1 MNGQN
6 RSVLHTA
13 GLVALAS
20 CGILVVMGMFAHA
33 NEEEEASFEVSAV
46 DILDSNGDG
55 VLDPY
60 EAMDALLMI
69 QEELDGEPVTLEAL
83 AALEAEW
90 QEDEEFE
97 VEELF
102 RQLDEDGDGRLSRN
116 EMDDDILE
124 YEEII
129 DTNGDGFIT
138 PDEILAVEE
147 LDPMFMD
154 EDEIE
159 WEVNAVFAEFDANRD
174 GIIKKLEAGDD
185 WDSYIREIDRNL
197 DGHVTRD
204 EVMTVFQADNKI
216 MSFDI
221 QEDGTAH
228 VEGVITTESPADVLR
243 LIYEHPEVHTLELQ
257 YISGSLDDEANLR
270 ACQYIR
276 NQGLKTIVPS
286 GCMVASGGTDLF
298 LSGAYRDCGDEALI
312 GVHSWSWMGDD
323 GDQLPR
329 DHEEHDLYLE
339 FYRSMDIPDAF
350 YWFTLESASADDI
363 HWMTRDELEQY
374 GCIKWQGD
382 SKP

>member
-1 MNGQN
+1 MNTQH
-6 RSVLHTA
+6 RSIFHAAGPLAFAACGALVL
-13 GLVALAS
+13 
-20 CGILVVMGMFAHA
+20 MGMLAQA
-33 NEEEEASFEVSAV
+33 NDEEEASFEISKV

-69 QEELDGEPVTLEAL
+69 QEEVDGEPVTLEAL
-83 AALEAEW
+83 AELEAEW

-102 RQLDEDGDGRLSRN
+102 RQLDDDGDGRLSRD

-147 LDPMFMD
+147 LDPLFLD

-159 WEVNAVFAEFDANRD
+159 WEVNAIFAELDKNRD
-174 GIIKKLEAGDD
+174 GIIKKIEVGDD
-185 WDSYIREIDRNL
+185 WDSHIREIDRNL

-204 EVMTVFQADNKI
+204 EVMAVFHADNKI

-228 VEGVITTESPADVLR
+228 VEGVITTETPADVLR

-257 YISGSLDDEANLR
+257 YISGSLDDDANLR
-270 ACQYIR
+270 ACRYIR

-339 FYRSMDIPDAF
+339 FYRSMGIPDAF

-363 HWMTRDELEQY
+363 HWMTREELEQY
-374 GCIKWQGD
+374 GCIKWQSD
-382 SKP
+382 FKP